1 MRFPTRQWKRAKGI
15 VWQYLSDWVERESS
29 RERRAARREG
39 RTEVVAVVEIP

>member
-1 MRFPTRQWKRAKGI
+1 MRVKGI
-15 VWQYLSDWVERESS
+15 VWQYLSGWAERASS